1 MRKSILIAALCGIV
15 FSLFLTGIPARAQ
28 RTMKGQF
35 FITGSFMKNF
45 YPAPSTDVLGGE
57 VFFGQYLGSFYW
69 HAGLQY
75 TPSYEKVPMGCV
87 NLAGGAMYR
96 LLETRSRMF
105 NVYVGGDALF
115 GCDYPGGRNVVEDIV
130 VDDKTGA
137 IKTDDVQDGSGKT
150 AIVYGVEPR
159 IEFEFFVLKQVALVG
174 GASAPVKVKT
184 QQDVLTG
191 RFFAGLRVNF

>member
-1 MRKSILIAALCGIV
+1 MLTAAVCGIV
-15 FSLFLTGIPARAQ
+15 LSLFLTGLPARAQ

-35 FITGSFMKNF
+35 FLTGSFMKNF
-45 YPAPSTDVLGGE
+45 YPAAGTDVLGGE
-57 VFFGQYLGSFYW
+57 VYFRQYLGSFYW

-105 NVYVGGDALF
+105 NLYVGGDALF
-115 GCDYPGGRNVVEDIV
+115 GCDYPGGRNVVADIV

-137 IKTDDVQDGSGKT
+137 IKTDDVPDDSGKT

-159 IEFEFFVLKQVALVG
+159 IELEFFLLKQVALVA
-174 GASAPVKVKT
+174 GASAPVKIRT
-184 QQDVLTG
+184 QQDVLSG
-191 RFFAGLRVNF
+191 RYFAGLRVNF